1 MFRIDVQHSSLKPFS
16 NIFGHNPMNDGKD
29 EAFNK
34 MSETSSKKFT
44 DIVTKYPTNENLDLG
59 SISAREYIQLSAMV
73 KLKGVL
79 GYVEPFRE
87 CTGLIYEYYM
97 HNDGSLTSKNN
108 NLYRISEEYKIKRRY
123 IAEGRYIGRW

>member
-1 MFRIDVQHSSLKPFS
+1 MFRIDAQHSSLKSFS
-16 NIFGHNPMNDGKD
+16 NIFGHNPINDGKD

-34 MSETSSKKFT
+34 ISETSSKKFT

-59 SISAREYIQLSAMV
+59 SISAREHIQLSALV

-79 GYVEPFRE
+79 GCVEPFRE
-87 CTGLIYEYYM
+87 CTGLTHEYYM

-108 NLYRISEEYKIKRRY
+108 NLDRIIEESKIKRRY
-123 IAEGRYIGRW
+123 VNEGREIRRW